1 MIHQHVMHLSLNTL
15 PIEIVYRILYQF
27 MSTIEFDCKFIWTL
41 SGKRTIF

>member
-1 MIHQHVMHLSLNTL
+1 
-15 PIEIVYRILYQF
+15 